1 MHTTYSSISFI
12 DLILYKKRETFSY
25 LFTILIFSIA
35 FLLARYNFLTES
47 NNKTD
52 VNEFIAQFEYL
63 PETDNTHKMP
73 SAPEPKKVLTPKT
86 QPKDE
91 LSREVVRK
99 NISSTPKEEKLTKN
113 AVEESS
119 KKSSTHQSSPDNS
132 NTSHASNTPTNSSS
146 EVANKATPSNVA
158 NAVDVNANA
167 RYENT
172 FRALVEKNKRYPN
185 SREAKVSRPEGIVRI
200 VVELNRSGGVLSA
213 SVLKSS
219 GSNILDVEALRTV
232 RTTEFPP
239 FPTNVFI
246 EESFHRFT
254 VAMSYSIASQELVTS
269 D

>member
-12 DLILYKKRETFSY
+12 DLILYKKREPFSY
-25 LFTILIFSIA
+25 LFTIVIFSIA
-35 FLLARYNFLTES
+35 FLLARHNFLTES
-47 NNKTD
+47 NNKTN

-63 PETDNTHKMP
+63 PETENTLKTP
-73 SAPEPKKVLTPKT
+73 SAPEPKKVLTPKN
-86 QPKDE
+86 QPKEE
-91 LSREVVRK
+91 LTKEVVSK
-99 NISSTPKEEKLTKN
+99 NISNTPKEEKLTKN